1 MLANIRR
8 SPPSCCR
15 AKAAKC
21 IGRTEADREAKQREL
36 AQKVEDVKQGALV
49 LYPWLVRFFPGTS
62 LSNSDRLLK
71 LSRAAGTRGYAMLE
85 GPRSNTPGG
94 ASIGAPCTCARGLVG
109 CAPCTCARGPVGTP
123 STAEG
128 FTEVEKAA
136 PVLITFSKLE
146 LQLFFALEGVEQD

>member
-15 AKAAKC
+15 AKACKC

-36 AQKVEDVKQGALV
+36 AQKVEEVKQGALM

-94 ASIGAPCTCARGLVG
+94 ASIGAPCTCARG
-109 CAPCTCARGPVGTP
+109 PVGTP

-128 FTEVEKAA
+128 FTEVEKTA